1 MKEQKSE
8 IEALKQEVL
17 RHRRDAFQAQQKHSK
32 WQESL
37 RDKLTMNRE
46 EKRNWQ
52 GEAASLRTERS
63 ELETTVMRQK
73 AELAQVKN
81 E

>member
-8 IEALKQEVL
+8 IETLKNDVS
-17 RHRRDAFQAQQKHSK
+17 RTRRDASQAQQKHSK

-37 RDKLTMNRE
+37 RDKLSNNRE
-46 EKRNWQ
+46 ERRIWQ
-52 GEAASLRTERS
+52 NEAASLRTERS